1 MLEIDN
7 PPLILL
13 IPILVVFVAPYIY
26 SFMIDNF
33 DKSNKK
39 LDKK

>member
-1 MLEIDN
+1 MFEIDN

-33 DKSNKK
+33 DKS
-39 LDKK
+39 DKQ